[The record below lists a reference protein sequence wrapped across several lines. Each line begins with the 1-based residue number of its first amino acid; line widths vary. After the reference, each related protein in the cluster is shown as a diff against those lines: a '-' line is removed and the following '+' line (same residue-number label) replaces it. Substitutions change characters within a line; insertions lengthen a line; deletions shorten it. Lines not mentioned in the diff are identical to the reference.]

1 MSNIQPLL
9 SFFKKHEPSSQS
21 VAEGRPSTT
30 SSTSSSIKT
39 ASLQPKKPT
48 FGDIRN
54 IDPTIYLKQNP
65 TNDLQKWAVGTVFK
79 TVHQGANK
87 CLSNAAVVENYE
99 IGYEM
104 INEYHNTIKNSH
116 DQLRKIPLP
125 PKVHLNCHN
134 ILDVQKV
141 ILEVNLLSFCHYEKL
156 DLNIL
161 GNVFP
166 IEYFHIG
173 ENKKNPSFKLSG
185 SPQTS
190 LFLQTLALN
199 PIRDGGQKVTPISFC
214 PVTSKCRN

>member
-1 MSNIQPLL
+1 M
-9 SFFKKHEPSSQS
+9 
-21 VAEGRPSTT
+21 
-30 SSTSSSIKT
+30 
-39 ASLQPKKPT
+39 
-48 FGDIRN
+48 
-54 IDPTIYLKQNP
+54 DPTIYLKQNP
-65 TNDLQKWAVGTVFK
+65 TNNLQKWAVSTVFK

-87 CLSNAAVVENYE
+87 CLRNTAVVENYE
-99 IGYEM
+99 IGDEM

-116 DQLRKIPLP
+116 DQLHKIPLP

-173 ENKKNPSFKLSG
+173 ENKKIHHSNYQGHLTLPCSYKHWLL
-185 SPQTS
+185 T
-190 LFLQTLALN
+190 LF
-199 PIRDGGQKVTPISFC
+199 RMGGQKVPPISFC